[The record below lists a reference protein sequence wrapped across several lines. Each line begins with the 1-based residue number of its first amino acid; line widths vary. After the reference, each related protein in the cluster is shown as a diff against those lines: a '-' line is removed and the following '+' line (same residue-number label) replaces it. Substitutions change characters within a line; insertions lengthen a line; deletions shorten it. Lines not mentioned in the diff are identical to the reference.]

1 MVMNSKL
8 TELALQIGGSHYLE
22 VSAQY
27 MKATVRRVID
37 RIVEPLAPDRAA
49 SLREVYLRRFDLE

>member
-1 MVMNSKL
+1 MNAKL
-8 TELALQIGGSHYLE
+8 TELALQIGGSHYPE

-27 MKATVRRVID
+27 MEATVRRVID

-49 SLREVYLRRFDLE
+49 ALREVYLRRFDLE